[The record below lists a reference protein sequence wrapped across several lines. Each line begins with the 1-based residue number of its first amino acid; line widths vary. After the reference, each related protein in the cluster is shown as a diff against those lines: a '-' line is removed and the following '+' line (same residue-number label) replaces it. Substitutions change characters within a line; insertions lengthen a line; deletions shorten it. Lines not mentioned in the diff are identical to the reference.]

1 MMWSCF
7 WWASGAADCV
17 EYGKS
22 RLPSVFLSRRHRQT
36 KKNCMSASVVAAQGV
51 VEFVFLFGSWS
62 ATTMTRFILHLYQRD
77 YDLLIAT
84 LTSSIFHLYQRDP
97 NLLVAILTCSILHI
111 LPMWFWPSNYYSDK
125 FDFSHLQM
133 WFWPN
138 YHLHSVHLSLLST
151 WSWPSNYHPF
161 WPFNNYHPHKVFIFH
176 FYQRVLI
183 F

>member
-51 VEFVFLFGSWS
+51 VEFVFLHGSWS

-77 YDLLIAT
+77 YDLLITT

-97 NLLVAILTCSILHI
+97 NLLVAILICVPSFTFYRCDSGLLFTILTSSIFRI
-111 LPMWFWPSNYYSDK
+111 YKCDSDLITT
-125 FDFSHLQM
+125 FTVS
-133 WFWPN
+133 
-138 YHLHSVHLSLLST
+138 
-151 WSWPSNYHPF
+151 
-161 WPFNNYHPHKVFIFH
+161 IFH
-176 FYQRVLI
+176 CYQRDPDLLI
-183 F
+183 ITHSDLLIITLTKCLSFTFTNVILIL